1 MSESRFCRQKEIVVV
16 VGGVVGV
23 DDEQVTMPSEVVH
36 SKTFMSRKSCP
47 SVDDRRGAEW
57 WARSK

>member
-1 MSESRFCRQKEIVVV
+1 MSESRFCRHKENVVV
-16 VGGVVGV
+16 VAGLAGV
-23 DDEQVTMPSEVVH
+23 DDEQVTMPSEAVH
-36 SKTFMSRKSCP
+36 SKTFMSCP